1 MHRTPLRA
9 YPVTHGLDR
18 SLNGR
23 FSLDNNLDPPTDGQ
37 AYIDRELED
46 ALISSLATD
55 PSLYLSVREH
65 LPDEAANVFAA
76 RRDSWDQLV
85 RAIQSGASTSEVA
98 RQTRPCADPI
108 EAAQRLT
115 ELHWR
120 RVLTRL
126 AAGTQRDLSADQPP
140 RQIAEALAAG
150 LSGVLDLMR
159 PRQMGLFTWADALIG
174 GVGEDLSAAETSR
187 LAGRRTMGIAAS
199 GLPTLDMVLD
209 GWQPGALY
217 VLGGAPGVGKT
228 SLALQW
234 ACEAVVDRGVAV
246 IFVTYENSPQNL
258 TLKAIGRLAGIPPSA
273 AQRGRADPGRWASGL
288 ERFTTIAPHL
298 GLISADAGTSV
309 EFLETTTREA
319 LRGQKGGALVIIDYL
334 QRMAYGERFE
344 TLRDNVSVLA
354 QRLRDLAV
362 RLDVPVLALSA
373 LAAAVGDM
381 PLRLSAL
388 AERGELEYASDVVL
402 LLGPRAD
409 VGLAS
414 AARMRTTPSLQLL
427 DLLVA
432 KNRYG
437 EANRSIPLLFR
448 PSTGEFQ
455 EESLV

>member
-85 RAIQSGASTSEVA
+85 RAIQSGASTSELA
-98 RQTRPCADPI
+98 RETRPCADPI

-273 AQRGRADPGRWASGL
+273 AQRGRGHRDGRG
-288 ERFTTIAPHL
+288 R
-298 GLISADAGTSV
+298 
-309 EFLETTTREA
+309 
-319 LRGQKGGALVIIDYL
+319 
-334 QRMAYGERFE
+334 
-344 TLRDNVSVLA
+344 
-354 QRLRDLAV
+354 
-362 RLDVPVLALSA
+362 
-373 LAAAVGDM
+373 
-381 PLRLSAL
+381 
-388 AERGELEYASDVVL
+388 EYAHYA
-402 LLGPRAD
+402 RAC
-409 VGLAS
+409 
-414 AARMRTTPSLQLL
+414 P
-427 DLLVA
+427 
-432 KNRYG
+432 
-437 EANRSIPLLFR
+437 
-448 PSTGEFQ
+448 
-455 EESLV
+455 